1 MKRLFVLSFFICTV
15 LFCNASA
22 PAGNDCGNNDGQPC
36 AKSDNAQISQNNS
49 GSFSAQEYWKR
60 KHEYLAEKA
69 ELTDSEKD
77 AFFPLYDELNKK
89 KRELNHK
96 VRQQNQAVQK
106 SCNNEEECLKALD
119 LAADTNIRI
128 ARLEKEY
135 LEKFK
140 QVLSASKLL
149 KIQNADEEFN
159 SSILKDI
166 QKTKSAQPQG
176 TKAQVQQ
183 QPAA

>member
-1 MKRLFVLSFFICTV
+1 MKRISVLLLVICTFM
-15 LFCNASA
+15 LCPAYSQSA
-22 PAGNDCGNNDGQPC
+22 GDGT
-36 AKSDNAQISQNNS
+36 SEDMRISQNQS
-49 GSFSAQEYWKR
+49 GQFSAQEYWKR

-69 ELTDSEKD
+69 KLTEEEKD
-77 AFFPLYDELNKK
+77 AFFPLYDELNHKK
-89 KRELNHK
+89 HELNRK

-119 LAADTNIRI
+119 LIAETNIRI
-128 ARLEKEY
+128 AKLEQEY

-149 KIQNADEEFN
+149 KVQNADDEFN
-159 SSILKDI
+159 SSILKEM
-166 QKTKSAQPQG
+166 QKS
-176 TKAQVQQ
+176 KAQSADSKPQSQ